1 MRTINERF
9 INDLQSQHLKFFLQE
24 VKNNQNLCLEVRRNY
39 INIYYRGGN
48 LLKIE
53 QQKKGYT
60 FEFDSRYCL
69 NKGNDANHV
78 LLDSLSKKDASLYEK
93 HFKLMI
99 SEMDEWFLL
108 NPKAEREFQHHLL
121 IANKN
126 IIDIEYQFAN
136 SSRFDTLMLHE
147 NKLIIVE
154 IKYGSKSI
162 SRGSGLAKH
171 YLDICNA
178 ISDDKKREELWQS
191 ANFISDA
198 KYKLGLRASTINL
211 TKDTEIEILFIF
223 ANYNKKSKTISNEIK
238 LINKQYDA
246 KILFMEKDETVINY
260 NAAEDLFSYG
270 S

>member
-78 LLDSLSKKDASLYEK
+78 LLNSLSKKDASLYEK

-99 SEMDEWFLL
+99 SEMDEWFSL
-108 NPKAEREFQHHLL
+108 NPKAEREFQHNLL

-126 IIDIEYQFAN
+126 IIDIEYQFAK
-136 SSRFDTLMLHE
+136 SSRFDMLMLHE
-147 NKLIIVE
+147 
-154 IKYGSKSI
+154 KS
-162 SRGSGLAKH
+162 
-171 YLDICNA
+171 
-178 ISDDKKREELWQS
+178 
-191 ANFISDA
+191 
-198 KYKLGLRASTINL
+198 
-211 TKDTEIEILFIF
+211 
-223 ANYNKKSKTISNEIK
+223 
-238 LINKQYDA
+238 
-246 KILFMEKDETVINY
+246 
-260 NAAEDLFSYG
+260 
-270 S
+270 